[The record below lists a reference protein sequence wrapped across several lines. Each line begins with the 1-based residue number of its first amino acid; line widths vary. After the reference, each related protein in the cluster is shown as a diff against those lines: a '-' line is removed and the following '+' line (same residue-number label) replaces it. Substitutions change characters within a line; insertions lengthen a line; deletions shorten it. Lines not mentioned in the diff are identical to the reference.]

1 MSTSLNPLGHEL
13 AHAGAA
19 DFFFAARAHDV
30 ASAVAVGQNLLDRLV
45 HGIGLF
51 GQGKGVAQQHAHGQD
66 GGQRI
71 GQIPPGNVR
80 RFDTRFFLAF
90 TDEAAIDP
98 AAISDSAELHDLR
111 WLDMADLSSLNMP
124 SITRTILDDVKAQ
137 MQTDPSLPFGSDGPF
152 YFSRHGRF
160 FRETI

>member
-1 MSTSLNPLGHEL
+1 MSTTTEHPAVVGKLSTLDRFLPVWIGVAMAAGLLLGRMEDGRKGQPRLVADLSSLRYV
-13 AHAGAA
+13 
-19 DFFFAARAHDV
+19 ARA
-30 ASAVAVGQNLLDRLV
+30 
-45 HGIGLF
+45 IT
-51 GQGKGVAQQHAHGQD
+51 
-66 GGQRI
+66 
-71 GQIPPGNVR
+71 PPGNVR

-98 AAISDSAELHDLR
+98 AAISDSSELHDLR
-111 WLDMADLSSLNMP
+111 WLDMADLSGLNMP